1 MKKIKFT
8 IMTLAIL
15 LSIGGAFASH
25 PHFDC
30 RTATQYYWNGTTYV
44 LAGVY
49 GADYICTGESGTC
62 TYTCS
67 NNVYTPCQFGSYDPV
82 PQKKAK

>member
-1 MKKIKFT
+1 MKKIKFA

-15 LSIGGAFASH
+15 LSIGGAFATR

-30 RTATQYYWNGTTYV
+30 RTATQYYWNGTTY
-44 LAGVY
+44 LAAGVP
-49 GADYICTGESGTC
+49 GHDYQCTGISGTC
-62 TYTCS
+62 TYTLS
-67 NNVYTPCQFGSYDPV
+67 NNVYSPCTTGSYDPV